1 MHMSKG
7 ITTIWTRLSLTC
19 ANEKRHTQIKLS
31 TDEAAEQKLPT
42 YNSDPSCGSLLTLKQ
57 PLGLDKSRLD
67 VYNEYTRWRCIMRT
81 NVVIDDELMSRALRS
96 SGCTTKRSAIESGLR
111 LLVQVN
117 SQKKLRQLKGKISW
131 QGDLD
136 EMRRD

>member
-1 MHMSKG
+1 M
-7 ITTIWTRLSLTC
+7 
-19 ANEKRHTQIKLS
+19 
-31 TDEAAEQKLPT
+31 
-42 YNSDPSCGSLLTLKQ
+42 
-57 PLGLDKSRLD
+57 
-67 VYNEYTRWRCIMRT
+67 

-96 SGCTTKRSAIESGLR
+96 SGCATKRSAIESGLR

-117 SQKKLRQLKGKISW
+117 SQKQLRQFKGKISW